1 MHLLFILGFYWIPSS
16 GQCFSLQVHSTP
28 LLVRVQSGD
37 GSDPTAV
44 PGANGGV
51 HSEVR
56 GRRRCDIARRP
67 RHAAADGVGDRRP
80 GPDPSADPPLG
91 LIGAGDELL
100 YRRQHCRCHAAAV
113 QPLERGHILDQHA
126 ASPARRRR
134 GLCRRRQS
142 PPLRLRLVRRVLAA
156 AHAEGVELQ
165 RDGGQHAGVGEV
177 AGLRRERV
185 PTVIAGGQSGVG
197 VAGEMPG
204 SWETR
209 LQGHNVRYACGVGIF
224 IFILFYSFRSGVWL
238 VKQTAKYK

>member
-1 MHLLFILGFYWIPSS
+1 MW
-16 GQCFSLQVHSTP
+16 GQCFSFQVHSTP

-126 ASPARRRR
+126 AAPARRRR
-134 GLCRRRQS
+134 QPRRRRKP
-142 PPLRLRLVRRVLAA
+142 PPLRLRLLRRVLAA
-156 AHAEGVELQ
+156 ANAEGLELQ
-165 RDGGQHAGVGEV
+165 RDGGRHARVGEV
-177 AGLRRERV
+177 TGRRRESV
-185 PTVIAGGQSGVG
+185 PAVFAGGESVVG

-204 SWETR
+204 R
-209 LQGHNVRYACGVGIF
+209 
-224 IFILFYSFRSGVWL
+224 
-238 VKQTAKYK
+238 